1 MVDPLDE
8 MDQASEEATSPLPP
22 LPPGI
27 APPPPLPD
35 LPPPDFNPPPPE
47 STSPQFG
54 FTPDSAS
61 DGDLLDA
68 ANSLPTT
75 NNPSQ
80 NDAPTDFKS
89 VWESRKAS
97 DPSISQTTRDSIYSR
112 IDRISSGKGDS
123 LMDRYADRFG
133 SDLDREI
140 IVLRKKDQDDLTSI
154 MPKVELISSSSK
166 NEMSLSEFME
176 AMNDEDFLLRV
187 SEKTGVSVDK
197 IDELD
202 LAAMEEFFIKS
213 DTDNSGTLDFD
224 EFVKG
229 IIDSFR
235 SRDED
240 FSHFFT
246 VVDGLLGELP
256 EEKVNSFIKSD
267 DFEMFKSIGEEPKS
281 SQRQT
286 RSDFF
291 KMVNELLA
299 DLPDQV
305 MEQFTSS
312 QDFELYKTIADRY
325 GD

>member
-1 MVDPLDE
+1 VVDPLDE
-8 MDQASEEATSPLPP
+8 IESDSDESSNALPP
-22 LPPGI
+22 LPAGI
-27 APPPPLPD
+27 TPPPPLPD

-47 STSPQFG
+47 PTAPQFG
-54 FTPDSAS
+54 FTPASGS

-68 ANSLPTT
+68 ANSLSTT
-75 NNPSQ
+75 SKSKHTESPS
-80 NDAPTDFKS
+80 DFKS

-97 DPSISQTTRDSIYSR
+97 DPSISQTSRDSIYSR

-154 MPKVELISSSSK
+154 KPKVELISSSSN

-176 AMNDEDFLLRV
+176 AMDDEDFVVRV
-187 SEKTGVSVDK
+187 AEKTGVSVEK

-202 LAAMEEFFIKS
+202 MAAMEDFFIKS

-235 SRDED
+235 SHNED

-256 EEKVNSFIKSD
+256 EDKVNTFIQSD
-267 DFEMFKSIGEEPKS
+267 DFEMFKTIGDDPKATDN
-281 SQRQT
+281 QT

-299 DLPDQV
+299 DLPDTV

-312 QDFELYKTIADRY
+312 QDFDLYKSIANRY
-325 GD
+325 GE

>member
-1 MVDPLDE
+1 MVDPLDD
-8 MDQASEEATSPLPP
+8 MDSDSEEGPSPLPP

-27 APPPPLPD
+27 VPPPPLPNI
-35 LPPPDFNPPPPE
+35 PPPEFNPPLPE
-47 STSPQFG
+47 PTAPQFG
-54 FTPDSAS
+54 FKPDSAS

-75 NNPSQ
+75 TSSAQNEAPS
-80 NDAPTDFKS
+80 DFKS

-97 DPSISQTTRDSIYSR
+97 DPSISQTSRDSIYSR

-154 MPKVELISSSSK
+154 KPKVELISSASK

-176 AMNDEDFLLRV
+176 AMDDEDFLLRV

-224 EFVKG
+224 EFVRG

-256 EEKVNSFIKSD
+256 EDKVNLFINSD
-267 DFEMFKSIGEEPKS
+267 GFEMFKSVGEEPKS
-281 SQRQT
+281 TQRQA

-312 QDFELYKTIADRY
+312 QDFDLYKTIADRY